1 MKKLEGKV
9 ALVTGAAMG
18 LGLADAK
25 MLAEEGARVLLTDI
39 DEDRVRTEA
48 EAIGENAR
56 SIKLD
61 VSNPDDWKLAIKKVE
76 EFFGGLDILINN
88 AGIVIVADP
97 ENCTLEDFRKTNSIM
112 NEGVFLGMQTALPLL
127 KKSSNGS
134 IINMCSTATHLGY
147 PPFFSYSAAKG
158 AVRSMTKSMA
168 IHCQMTGLPIRCN
181 SIHAG
186 GIETPMVQNVQGRGD
201 EPPIEIPLNGV
212 LPSDSLGRPEDVARM
227 VVFLAS
233 DDARF
238 LTGAEFLVDNGLVAR
253 PADIV
258 Q

>member
-76 EFFGGLDILINN
+76 EFFGGLDILVNN
-88 AGIVIVADP
+88 AGIVIVADT

-186 GIETPMVQNVQGRGD
+186 GIETTMVQNVQGRGD